1 MFDLYG
7 TGPASCFSPL
17 CSALLSSKLNLTKRR
32 NSRGSAT
39 VAGSHKRKI
48 GFKAKSSE
56 QNSERERERGRERG
70 RVPKPSFLRC
80 RPHRLNLLSPPFV
93 YRVISYYEDPG
104 LTWLFT
110 LRHIVTFS
118 TLDVLTYCVI
128 TFNFAS
134 LNQNLAQKL
143 ISEWRFNS
151 SVKQKWLWL
160 QDGEKF
166 QHVSRFMPIT
176 ML

>member
-1 MFDLYG
+1 MAPGLPGVFL
-7 TGPASCFSPL
+7 L
-17 CSALLSSKLNLTKRR
+17 SALLCSHRSWISQNVEIVEVQQQSQGVASVKLVLKQSQVN
-32 NSRGSAT
+32 
-39 VAGSHKRKI
+39 KI
-48 GFKAKSSE
+48 AKE
-56 QNSERERERGRERG
+56 RERG

-151 SVKQKWLWL
+151 SVKQKWLWS
-160 QDGEKF
+160 QDSEKY
-166 QHVSRFMPIT
+166 QHVSRLIPIT
-176 ML
+176 RLENKE

>member
-1 MFDLYG
+1 MAPGLPVVFL
-7 TGPASCFSPL
+7 L
-17 CSALLSSKLNLTKRR
+17 SALLCSHRSWISQNVEIVEVQQQSQGVTSVKLVLKQSQVN
-32 NSRGSAT
+32 
-39 VAGSHKRKI
+39 KI
-48 GFKAKSSE
+48 AK
-56 QNSERERERGRERG
+56 EREREGEREG
-70 RVPKPSFLRC
+70 GCLS
-80 RPHRLNLLSPPFV
+80 LLFFAVVLIGWICYRPPFV

-110 LRHIVTFS
+110 LRHIVTFT